1 MIRHEMVSCVRSV
14 PSLLIVCRVMLE
26 TNAMTDY
33 RLTEAEMPANL
44 FRLAT

>member
-1 MIRHEMVSCVRSV
+1 MIRHETVSCVIAV
-14 PSLLIVCRVMLE
+14 PSLLIVCRMMLE
-26 TNAMTDY
+26 TNTMTDY